1 MCGME
6 VAAIDRELRG
16 LQSELESLQ
25 GRFDTERFLG
35 ASWKD
40 FSDAMTKLVE
50 NKGWGLTSV
59 TSGGLF
65 GIGALTTY
73 TVKDLQR
80 LTECKVRINKS
91 SAEINVSWMEDYFD
105 SFNTPVDFQN
115 ALSNR
120 MM

>member
-35 ASWKD
+35 VSRKD
-40 FSDAMTKLVE
+40 FADAMTQLVE
-50 NKGWGLTSV
+50 KKGWGLTSE
-59 TSGGLF
+59 TSGGVLGF
-65 GIGALTTY
+65 GAITTY
-73 TVKDLQR
+73 TVTDR
-80 LTECKVRINKS
+80 LTTCKVRINNS
-91 SAEINVSWMEDYFD
+91 SAEINVSWAEESFD
-105 SFNTPVDFQN
+105 RYNTPVAFQN

>member
-1 MCGME
+1 MCGMQ

-40 FSDAMTKLVE
+40 FADVMTKLVE
-50 NKGWGLTSV
+50 KNGWELTNK
-59 TSGGLF
+59 TSGGILGF
-65 GIGALTTY
+65 GAITTY

-80 LTECKVRINKS
+80 KAECKVRINKG
-91 SAEINVSWMEDYFD
+91 SAEINVSFMEELFEPYK
-105 SFNTPVDFQN
+105 TPVEFQD
-115 ALSNR
+115 ALSKR
-120 MM
+120 M